1 MLLRFS
7 RCNAQDPCNMH
18 PHCLGATAVEWISF
32 STKKDSNTGG
42 HLKVAKPRTF
52 RVPSC
57 FMSSFTPLRS
67 GKGHTRL
74 TRWRATLC
82 GMVGE
87 SSTSHADD
95 QHPLSLSFWNTEKPM
110 RCYEKSRT
118 NMKNSPTIMR
128 IYHQPSTIPL
138 LWSYL
143 LALDHPFN
151 GKIKGSSSPWLS
163 KQYHL
168 RGRGWRSIQ
177 MFHGFPHGFPKMFR
191 QILSQ
196 CWENHGQCQTNHG
209 TYGGNIQNYRPKYV
223 SSKKIPR
230 FSQQT
235 RIVPL
240 PQFSNPLPW
249 RESGWSTRLR
259 TPHSGNPATNSSCIY
274 IYLMAKKI
282 THEHP

>member
-1 MLLRFS
+1 M
-7 RCNAQDPCNMH
+7 CMH

-42 HLKVAKPRTF
+42 HLKIAKPRTF

-95 QHPLSLSFWNTEKPM
+95 QHPLSHCFETLWDVM
-110 RCYEKSRT
+110 RKVVIH
-118 NMKNSPTIMR
+118 SPTIMR
-128 IYHQPSTIPL
+128 IYHQPSF
-138 LWSYL
+138 Y
-143 LALDHPFN
+143 

-168 RGRGWRSIQ
+168 KRRGWRSIQ
-177 MFHGFPHGFPKMFR
+177 MFHGFPHGFPKMFG

-196 CWENHGQCQTNHG
+196 CWENHGQCPTDHG
-209 TYGGNIQNYRPKYV
+209 TYGGNIHKSIVQNMYHPKY
-223 SSKKIPR
+223 
-230 FSQQT
+230 
-235 RIVPL
+235 
-240 PQFSNPLPW
+240 
-249 RESGWSTRLR
+249 
-259 TPHSGNPATNSSCIY
+259 
-274 IYLMAKKI
+274 
-282 THEHP
+282 